1 MYNAR
6 RMRILLVA
14 TKTPWPPIDGGRLVL
29 LNTIDGL
36 RDAGHRVTLI
46 APVDGRYLDVD
57 LVRRNLEGRCEAHL
71 PPATTRSVLR
81 SLMQAEM
88 SRRPVTIIRHSLELV
103 RRTVERVVA
112 GRDFD
117 VVHAEQQQAF
127 AGSEPARR
135 VGLPVVLRAQN
146 VESALWTFASRYRS
160 PFLRTLFRREA
171 AKLAAWESRCVRE
184 ADATIALTRFDAGAI
199 RDLAGPE
206 ARVETVEAPFVGRLK
221 PGRTSLKGDPAVVI
235 LASRKW
241 LPNRDAVWR
250 FVGETWPRA
259 HQILPGARL
268 HVFGIS
274 KSVDR
279 SPGVVWHPAPEK
291 SSDAFPAGAV
301 LAIPSR
307 HPTGVPMKCLE
318 AWARGLPVVG
328 SPEAAEQ
335 LEAEDGREMLVAS
348 DREHFARAMVL
359 LHENPGLWDRLVEG
373 GRDALKQRHDPSR
386 IVAKLE
392 SVYRHAKC
400 AARIRLTSAPPRS
413 PGSRAWPRRPE
424 PSTPTRPIR

>member
-1 MYNAR
+1 
-6 RMRILLVA
+6 MRILLVA

-46 APVDGRYLDVD
+46 APVDGRFLDAD

-71 PPATTRSVLR
+71 PPASTRGALR
-81 SLMQAEM
+81 SLMQAEVT
-88 SRRPVTIIRHSLELV
+88 RTPVTIIRHSLEPV
-103 RRTVERVVA
+103 RRTVARVIA
-112 GRDFD
+112 DEQFD

-127 AGSEPARR
+127 AGSEPARQA
-135 VGLPVVLRAQN
+135 GLPVVLRAQN

-160 PFLRTLFRREA
+160 ALLKAFFRREA
-171 AKLAAWESRCVRE
+171 AKLAAWESKCVRQ
-184 ADATIALTRFDAGAI
+184 ADMTIALTRFDAGAL
-199 RDLAGPE
+199 RSLAGPK
-206 ARVETVEAPFVGRLK
+206 ARVETVGAPFVAQMEAGK
-221 PGRTSLKGDPAVVI
+221 TSLEGDPAVII

-250 FVGETWPRA
+250 FVGETWPRV
-259 HQILPGARL
+259 HQVLPSARL

-279 SPGVVWHPAPEK
+279 SAGVVWHPAPEN

-301 LAIPSR
+301 VAIPSR

-348 DREHFARAMVL
+348 GSEHFARAMVM

-373 GRDALKQRHDPSR
+373 GRTALKQRYDPGKV
-386 IVAKLE
+386 VAKLE
-392 SVYRHAKC
+392 SVYHQAMS
-400 AARIRLTSAPPRS
+400 AASPPLI
-413 PGSRAWPRRPE
+413 PNP
-424 PSTPTRPIR
+424 

>member
-1 MYNAR
+1 MKTETCTFPEDRREPGVYNAR

-46 APVDGRYLDVD
+46 APVDQRYLDVD

-71 PPATTRSVLR
+71 PPAATRGALR

-88 SRRPVTIIRHSLELV
+88 SRTPVTIIRHSLEPV
-103 RRTVERVVA
+103 RRMVERLISDQ
-112 GRDFD
+112 RFD
-117 VVHAEQQQAF
+117 VVHAEQQQSF

-135 VGLPVVLRAQN
+135 AGIPVVLRAQN

-160 PFLRTLFRREA
+160 PFLKLFFRREA
-171 AKLAAWESRCVRE
+171 AKLAVWERGCVRQ
-184 ADATIALTRFDAGAI
+184 ADATIALTRFDAEAL
-199 RDLAGPE
+199 RNLAGPE
-206 ARVETVEAPFVGRLK
+206 ARVETVEAPFVGHIEAE
-221 PGRTSLKGDPAVVI
+221 RTSLEGDPAVVI

-250 FVGETWPRA
+250 FVGETWPRV
-259 HQILPGARL
+259 HQVLPSARL

-274 KSVDR
+274 ESIDR
-279 SPGVVWHPAPEK
+279 SPGVMWHPAPEE
-291 SSDAFPAGAV
+291 SSDAFPSGAV
-301 LAIPSR
+301 VAIPSR
-307 HPTGVPMKCLE
+307 HPTGVPMKGLE

-348 DREHFARAMVL
+348 GPEHFARAMVM
-359 LHENPGLWDRLVEG
+359 LHENLGLWDRLIEG
-373 GRDALKQRHDPSR
+373 GREALKQRHDPEKV
-386 IVAKLE
+386 VAKLE
-392 SVYRHAKC
+392 DVYRQAVS
-400 AARIRLTSAPPRS
+400 ATRIGPQADS
-413 PGSRAWPRRPE
+413 
-424 PSTPTRPIR
+424 